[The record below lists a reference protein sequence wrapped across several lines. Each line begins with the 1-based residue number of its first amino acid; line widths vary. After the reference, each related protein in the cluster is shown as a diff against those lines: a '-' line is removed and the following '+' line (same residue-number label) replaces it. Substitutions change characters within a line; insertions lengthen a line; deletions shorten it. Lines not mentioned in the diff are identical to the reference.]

1 MEAGQKNPI
10 TIRLIDE
17 ISSIYKVT
25 VRQDGSKMAD
35 QWHLNKIELVGK
47 DPKTGDIL
55 PGEKPIDFFQE
66 KNYSLNLENI
76 FRSKRFRL

>member
-35 QWHLNKIELVGK
+35 QWHLHKIELVGK
-47 DPKTGDIL
+47 DPKTGNIL
-55 PGEKPIDFFQE
+55 PGKKPIKFLRNKF
-66 KNYSLNLENI
+66 YFSFNI
-76 FRSKRFRL
+76 VINFSP